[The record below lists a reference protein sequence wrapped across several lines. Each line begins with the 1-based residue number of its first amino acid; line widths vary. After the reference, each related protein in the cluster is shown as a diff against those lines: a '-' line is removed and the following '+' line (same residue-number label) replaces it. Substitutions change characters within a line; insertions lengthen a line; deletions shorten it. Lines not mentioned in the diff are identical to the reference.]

1 MVFSV
6 QQAEIINY
14 FSDTWKAF
22 GAQNVWLLMSFLYF
36 FELI

>member
-14 FSDTWKAF
+14 FSDTWNAF
-22 GAQNVWLLMSFLYF
+22 GTQNFWLLMSFLYF